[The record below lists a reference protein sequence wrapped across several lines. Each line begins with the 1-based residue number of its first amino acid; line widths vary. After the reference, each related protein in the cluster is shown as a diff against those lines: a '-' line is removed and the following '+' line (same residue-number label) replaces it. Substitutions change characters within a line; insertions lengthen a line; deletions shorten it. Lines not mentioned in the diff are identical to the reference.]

1 MLVYILLIVPM
12 LIPITWVLYLAIMNL
27 QRVRDLGNLP
37 KPAYYLGTIILYVG
51 LLFDLILNQTCV
63 TIMFL
68 DLPREF
74 LVTQRLKRYK
84 HGKDGWRKSF
94 GNWWS
99 INLLDPFDPK
109 GIHVD

>member
-1 MLVYILLIVPM
+1 MLLYILLILPM

-27 QRVRDLGNLP
+27 QRVRDLGNLS
-37 KPAYYLGTIILYVG
+37 KPAYYLGTVILYIG
-51 LLFDLILNQTCV
+51 LFFDFILNQTGV

-68 DLPREF
+68 DLPKEF

-84 HGKDGWRKSF
+84 HGKDGWRKSLA
-94 GNWWS
+94 NWWAV
-99 INLLDPFDPK
+99 NLLDPFDPK